1 MIRLVSMLLCA
12 LSLVLLGTRGAVAEA
27 EEETRVRQLLAE
39 CQAAYHRLVDYRGT
53 LRHEVWEKGGVHRQ
67 HDIEVTFRKPAFL
80 LMQWQSGLYNGTTLL
95 TRPTRA
101 MGTIFIRLGGWFDY
115 VRVSIPPTEISD
127 PFAPALKDVNAWL
140 YALRELSQRPSAD
153 RSLQLVAL
161 QPGDPELAEGRVI
174 LSVPAFLIPF
184 QDNTVA
190 TYEFV
195 IERGTGLPLELILRG
210 ASGEVRQRLS
220 YMDLQVNTGIS
231 QQVFERESATF
242 GNRSVFRPGTELDVR
257 GFTQNWLRRAGEI
270 QDYTGVWVTEAR
282 QGSRL
287 SRRTAT
293 FKFRKPFDVY
303 IAWEEDSGELKEAL
317 FRAGWNR
324 ERVRVRASLLGI
336 PVIGD
341 LVPDGSWMQRESRYA
356 LKEFGFG
363 QVVERLQTQLLQG
376 WLRGELEVQFRGI
389 QEQDGRPC
397 YVLEFIFPNSQ
408 WRTHPYYRIVLHWD
422 IVYRVP
428 VKQEAYDW
436 NNQLDTRYG
445 FQDLRFNVSLN
456 DHDFNSA
463 NLEYGF
469 LLFRRV
475 PWLDWF
481 LTGRE

>member
-1 MIRLVSMLLCA
+1 M
-12 LSLVLLGTRGAVAEA
+12 
-27 EEETRVRQLLAE
+27 
-39 CQAAYHRLVDYRGT
+39 
-53 LRHEVWEKGGVHRQ
+53 
-67 HDIEVTFRKPAFL
+67 
-80 LMQWQSGLYNGTTLL
+80 
-95 TRPTRA
+95 
-101 MGTIFIRLGGWFDY
+101 
-115 VRVSIPPTEISD
+115 
-127 PFAPALKDVNAWL
+127 
-140 YALRELSQRPSAD
+140 
-153 RSLQLVAL
+153 
-161 QPGDPELAEGRVI
+161 
-174 LSVPAFLIPF
+174 
-184 QDNTVA
+184 
-190 TYEFV
+190 
-195 IERGTGLPLELILRG
+195 
-210 ASGEVRQRLS
+210 
-220 YMDLQVNTGIS
+220 
-231 QQVFERESATF
+231 
-242 GNRSVFRPGTELDVR
+242 FRPGTDLDVR
-257 GFTQNWLRRAGEI
+257 GFTQHWLRRAGEI

-303 IAWEEDSGELKEAL
+303 IAWEEDSGDLKEAL
-317 FRAGWNR
+317 FRAGWNG
-324 ERVRVRASLLGI
+324 ERVRVRASLFGI

-341 LVPDGSWMQRESRYA
+341 LVPDGSWMRQESRSSI
-356 LKEFGFG
+356 KEFGFG

-389 QEQDGRPC
+389 QDHDGRPC
-397 YVLEFIFPNSQ
+397 YVLEFVFPNTQ

-422 IVYRVP
+422 IIYRVP

-445 FQDLRFNVSLN
+445 FQDLRFNVALN

>member
-1 MIRLVSMLLCA
+1 MTRLVPMMLYT
-12 LSLVLLGTRGAVAEA
+12 LSLVLFIPGGAAAEA
-27 EEETRVRQLLAE
+27 TEMRVQEILTE

-53 LRHEVWEKGGVHRQ
+53 LRHEIWEKGGAQRQ
-67 HDIEVTFRKPAFL
+67 HEIAVTFRKPSSL
-80 LMQWQSGLYNGTTLL
+80 LMQWQSGLYRGTTLL

-101 MGTIFIRLGGWFDY
+101 LGTVFIRLGGWFDY
-115 VRVSIPPTEISD
+115 VRVSIPSTEISD

-140 YALRELSQRPSAD
+140 YALRALSQRSSAD

-161 QPGDPELAEGRVI
+161 QPGDPQLAEGRVI

-184 QDNTVA
+184 RDNTVA

-220 YMDLQVNTGIS
+220 YTDLQVNIGIS
-231 QQVFERESATF
+231 QQVFERESPAS
-242 GNRSVFRPGTELDVR
+242 GDPSLFRPGTDLDVR

-282 QGSRL
+282 REGQL
-287 SRRTAT
+287 SRRTAR

-303 IAWEEDSGELKEAL
+303 MAWEQESGGLREAL
-317 FRAGWNR
+317 FRTGWNR
-324 ERVRVRASLLGI
+324 GRVRVRTSLFGI
-336 PVIGD
+336 PLIGD
-341 LVPDGSWMQRESRYA
+341 LIPDGPWVQRELHYS

-376 WLRGELEVQFRGI
+376 WLQSELEVQFRGI
-389 QEQDGRPC
+389 QEHDGRPC
-397 YVLEFIFPNSQ
+397 YVLEFVFPNTQ

-436 NNQLDTRYG
+436 NNQLDIRYG

-456 DHDFNSA
+456 EYDFNST

>member
-1 MIRLVSMLLCA
+1 MNRLVRTPFILLA
-12 LSLVLLGTRGAVAEA
+12 VVSLIAVSNAKAAHEA
-27 EEETRVRQLLAE
+27 TVQELLAE

-53 LRHEVWEKGGVHRQ
+53 LQHEIWEKGGVLRRHE
-67 HDIEVTFRKPAFL
+67 IAVTFRKPAFL
-80 LMQWQSGLYNGTTLL
+80 LMQWQAGLYKETTLV

-101 MGTIFIRLGGWFDY
+101 VGTVFIKLGGWFDY
-115 VRVSIPPTEISD
+115 VRVSVPPTEISD

-140 YALRELSQRPSAD
+140 YALRTLYQRPIAD
-153 RSLQLVAL
+153 RSLQLVRL
-161 QPGDPELAEGRVI
+161 QPGDPQLAEGRVI

-184 QDNTVA
+184 RDNTVA

-195 IERGTGLPLELILRG
+195 IERGTGVPRELILRG
-210 ASGEVRQRLS
+210 ASGEVQQRLS
-220 YMDLQVNTGIS
+220 YTDLQVNTGIP
-231 QQVFERESATF
+231 QQAFAREYSTF
-242 GNRSVFRPGTELDVR
+242 GSPSLFRPGTDLDVR

-282 QGSRL
+282 RGSQL
-287 SRRTAT
+287 VRRKAA
-293 FKFRKPFDVY
+293 FKFRKPLDVY
-303 IAWEEDSGELKEAL
+303 MAWTDSSELKEAL
-317 FRAGWNR
+317 FRSGWNGER
-324 ERVRVRASLLGI
+324 ARVRTALFGV

-341 LVPDGSWMQRESRYA
+341 LVPDGYWMQRESRYSI
-356 LKEFGFG
+356 KEFGFG

-389 QEQDGRPC
+389 QDHDGRPC
-397 YVLEFIFPNSQ
+397 YVLEFVFPNSQ
-408 WRTHPYYRIVLHWD
+408 WRTHPHYRIVLHWD
-422 IVYRVP
+422 IVHRVP

-436 NNQLDTRYG
+436 NNKLDTRYG

-456 DHDFNSA
+456 DGDFNPA
-463 NLEYGF
+463 NPEYGF